1 MTSTLKIPGYYY
13 DEEKKK
19 YFKIEK
25 SNTAPSNAVW
35 SSDSVKKRRL
45 EDEEAAK
52 AIRRMTLD
60 KSRVARAK
68 ILNHPLAGGF
78 LDCEFGRPR
87 PDVASAGFAEGLV
100 DKGKLLL
107 KDARWTSASNV
118 NHMYIDGQDRNTDMC
133 VAFARSIVGFWRIT
147 RLLQPVS
154 SCLLSFLCTLPF
166 NDVMYN
172 RTDDRI
178 APYHELAVP
187 QISDIKYHQPSNQVL
202 VTSRSPSQDVVI
214 WAFTP
219 KETDASDT
227 RPRWLLGWSGNSV
240 YRRIN
245 TQGDLKHHDYQANS
259 VVPAPENSN
268 QVCAIG
274 TNRGVVRWVADGYRV
289 WLTPRSFPPKER
301 NPYTDIFS
309 LDFQRVHPD
318 ILMFGGRP
326 GKMWI
331 GDHRQP
337 QDKWD
342 IVSASSSITHIR
354 SVNEHQVLIA
364 GLRDKLSVY
373 DLRFRKNKSG
383 DTSTNGALPVLTF
396 PQYRNRAHIN
406 IGLDFDGPSGVVA
419 AAHEDGKVALYSVY
433 SGNRL
438 RSPDVDTIHSPRG
451 PIQCIQ
457 YQTFPRDNSPTL
469 FVGAQSNINAYS
481 FGVRSLQDEA

>member
-19 YFKIEK
+19 YFKVEK

-35 SSDSVKKRRL
+35 SSDNVKKRRL

-100 DKGKLLL
+100 DKGRLLL

-133 VAFARSIVGFWRIT
+133 VVFARSIVDFWHIT
-147 RLLQPVS
+147 RLLQP
-154 SCLLSFLCTLPF
+154 
-166 NDVMYN
+166 
-172 RTDDRI
+172 
-178 APYHELAVP
+178 
-187 QISDIKYHQPSNQVL
+187 
-202 VTSRSPSQDVVI
+202 
-214 WAFTP
+214 
-219 KETDASDT
+219 
-227 RPRWLLGWSGNSV
+227 
-240 YRRIN
+240 
-245 TQGDLKHHDYQANS
+245 ANS

-274 TNRGVVRWVADGYRV
+274 TNRGVVRWVVDGYRA
-289 WLTPRSFPPKER
+289 WLTPKSFPPKER

-309 LDFQRVHPD
+309 LDFQRAHPD

-326 GKMWI
+326 GKMWVS
-331 GDHRQP
+331 DHRQP

-354 SVNEHQVLIA
+354 SINEHQVLIA

-383 DTSTNGALPVLTF
+383 DTSTNAALPVLTF

-457 YQTFPRDNSPTL
+457 YQTFPRDHSPTL

>member
-19 YFKIEK
+19 YFKVEK

-35 SSDSVKKRRL
+35 SSDNVKKRRL

-68 ILNHPLAGGF
+68 ILDHPLAGGF
-78 LDCEFGRPR
+78 LHCEFGRPR

-133 VAFARSIVGFWRIT
+133 VAFANEHSVISSYIPRDENGIVHR
-147 RLLQPVS
+147 RLLAHYQTPAA
-154 SCLLSFLCTLPF
+154 
-166 NDVMYN
+166 
-172 RTDDRI
+172 RI

-227 RPRWLLGWSGNSV
+227 RPRWLLGW
-240 YRRIN
+240 
-245 TQGDLKHHDYQANS
+245 T
-259 VVPAPENSN
+259 PESSN

-274 TNRGVVRWVADGYRV
+274 TNRGVVRWVADGYRA
-289 WLTPRSFPPKER
+289 WLTPKSFPPKER

-309 LDFQRVHPD
+309 LDFQRAHPD

-326 GKMWI
+326 GKMWVS
-331 GDHRQP
+331 DHRQP
-337 QDKWD
+337 RDKWD
-342 IVSASSSITHIR
+342 VVSASSSITHIR
-354 SVNEHQVLIA
+354 SINEHQVLIA

-383 DTSTNGALPVLTF
+383 NTSTNAALPLLIF

-406 IGLDFDGPSGVVA
+406 IGLDFDGSSGIVA

-438 RSPDVDTIHSPRG
+438 RSLDVDTIHSPRG

-457 YQTFPRDNSPTL
+457 FQTFPRDHNPTL

>member
-1 MTSTLKIPGYYY
+1 MTSTLQLPGYYY

-19 YFKIEK
+19 YFKVEK

-35 SSDSVKKRRL
+35 SSDNVKKRRL

-78 LDCEFGRPR
+78 LHCEFGRPR
-87 PDVASAGFAEGLV
+87 PDVVSTGFAGGLV

-118 NHMYIDGQDRNTDMC
+118 NHMCIDGQDRNTDMC
-133 VAFARSIVGFWRIT
+133 VAFARFIVDFWHTIRP
-147 RLLQPVS
+147 LQPSVRVVFS
-154 SCLLSFLCTLPF
+154 SEGLEF
-166 NDVMYN
+166 VIQ
-172 RTDDRI
+172 RI

-227 RPRWLLGWSGNSV
+227 RPRWLLGWS
-240 YRRIN
+240 
-245 TQGDLKHHDYQANS
+245 
-259 VVPAPENSN
+259 
-268 QVCAIG
+268 
-274 TNRGVVRWVADGYRV
+274 TNRGVVRWVADGYRA
-289 WLTPRSFPPKER
+289 WLTPKSFPPKER

-309 LDFQRVHPD
+309 LDFQRAHPD

-326 GKMWI
+326 GKMWVS
-331 GDHRQP
+331 DHRQP
-337 QDKWD
+337 RDKWD

-354 SVNEHQVLIA
+354 SINEHQVLVA

-373 DLRFRKNKSG
+373 DLRFRKNEPG
-383 DTSTNGALPVLTF
+383 DTSANAALPLLIF

-406 IGLDFDGPSGVVA
+406 IGLDFDGSSGIVS

-438 RSPDVDTIHSPRG
+438 RSSDVDMIHSPRG

-457 YQTFPRDNSPTL
+457 FQTFPRDQNPTL
-469 FVGAQSNINAYS
+469 FVGTQSNINTYS

>member
-13 DEEKKK
+13 DEEKGK
-19 YFKIEK
+19 YFKVEK

-35 SSDSVKKRRL
+35 SSDNVKKRRL

-68 ILNHPLAGGF
+68 VLDHPLAGGF

-87 PDVASAGFAEGLV
+87 PDVAPAGFAEGLV

-133 VAFARSIVGFWRIT
+133 VAFARFIVGFWHFT
-147 RLLQPVS
+147 GLLQPDARGRRALRES
-154 SCLLSFLCTLPF
+154 GCLS
-166 NDVMYN
+166 
-172 RTDDRI
+172 I

-227 RPRWLLGWSGNSV
+227 RPRWLLGW
-240 YRRIN
+240 
-245 TQGDLKHHDYQANS
+245 T
-259 VVPAPENSN
+259 PENSN

-274 TNRGVVRWVADGYRV
+274 TNRGVVRWVADGYRA
-289 WLTPRSFPPKER
+289 WLTPKSFPPKER

-309 LDFQRVHPD
+309 LDFQRAHPD

-326 GKMWI
+326 GKMWVS
-331 GDHRQP
+331 DHRQP
-337 QDKWD
+337 RDKWD
-342 IVSASSSITHIR
+342 VVSASSSITHIR
-354 SVNEHQVLIA
+354 SINEHQVLMA

-383 DTSTNGALPVLTF
+383 DTSTNAALPLLIF

-406 IGLDFDGPSGVVA
+406 IGLDFDGPSGIVA

-438 RSPDVDTIHSPRG
+438 RSSDVDTIHSPRG

-457 YQTFPRDNSPTL
+457 FQTFPRDHNPTL